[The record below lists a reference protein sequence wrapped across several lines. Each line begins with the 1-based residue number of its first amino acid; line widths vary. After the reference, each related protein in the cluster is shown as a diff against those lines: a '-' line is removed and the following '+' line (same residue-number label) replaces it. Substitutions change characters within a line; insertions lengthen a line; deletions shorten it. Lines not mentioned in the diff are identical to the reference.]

1 MKLHEYD
8 SFQCTPTLLESS
20 SKRWR
25 YSSSRILRSSSTIN
39 PSLTVSNGL
48 GQSTDGVTA
57 MICKQVFLWEL
68 SFRASAMGALE
79 YPYSRRPLFRLELS
93 PSRGP
98 RPLCLGRSPW
108 TWLSPPVFP
117 LLPSPPAGERDAG
130 ERERP
135 PVAVLP
141 GDDGS
146 TRLPPRQRWI
156 HAPSSPATTDPGA
169 VLPGDDGSTRLP
181 PGRRRIHAPSSP
193 TTTDPCT
200 TRRRDGDEQIR
211 RQSSGSGGGPPHRL
225 RSRRRR
231 ERGREGE

>member
-108 TWLSPPVFP
+108 TRLSLFFTC
-117 LLPSPPAGERDAG
+117 ARRRENA
-130 ERERP
+130 ERETAVRP
-135 PVAVLP
+135 PGARIQRFLPAATMAPDLLLP
-141 GDDGS
+141 GDVRVGRSWTTTAWREIGERRAEDG
-146 TRLPPRQRWI
+146 THGGGRRWI
-156 HAPSSPATTDPGA
+156 TWN
-169 VLPGDDGSTRLP
+169 
-181 PGRRRIHAPSSP
+181 
-193 TTTDPCT
+193 
-200 TRRRDGDEQIR
+200 
-211 RQSSGSGGGPPHRL
+211 L
-225 RSRRRR
+225 R
-231 ERGREGE
+231 

>member
-68 SFRASAMGALE
+68 SFRASTMGALE

-108 TWLSPPVFP
+108 TRLSPPVFP
-117 LLPSPPAGERDAG
+117 LLPSPPAGGREMQQR

-135 PVAVLP
+135 L
-141 GDDGS
+141 
-146 TRLPPRQRWI
+146 
-156 HAPSSPATTDPGA
+156 GA

-181 PGRRRIHAPSSP
+181 PGGNDGTGSAASDRRWCEAEEVV
-193 TTTDPCT
+193 TTTT
-200 TRRRDGDEQIR
+200 
-211 RQSSGSGGGPPHRL
+211 
-225 RSRRRR
+225 
-231 ERGREGE
+231 

>member
-108 TWLSPPVFP
+108 TRLSPPVFP
-117 LLPSPPAGERDAG
+117 LLPSPPAGGREMQQRERD
-130 ERERP
+130 RR
-135 PVAVLP
+135 
-141 GDDGS
+141 S
-146 TRLPPRQRWI
+146 
-156 HAPSSPATTDPGA
+156 PS
-169 VLPGDDGSTRLP
+169 
-181 PGRRRIHAPSSP
+181 
-193 TTTDPCT
+193 
-200 TRRRDGDEQIR
+200 
-211 RQSSGSGGGPPHRL
+211 
-225 RSRRRR
+225 
-231 ERGREGE
+231 